1 MREKNYTILAVF
13 AHPDDEI
20 GAGSTMA
27 YYSDQGVR
35 VVLCC
40 ATRGEAATI
49 FCDGCAT
56 PDTLAAVR
64 TQELRCA
71 CDHLGIIELRWLDWP
86 DGEIRDMP
94 RDQATGELVAL
105 IREVRPTVLLTHP
118 ENGLYPHPDHL
129 AVWEMVRA
137 AYDAAGDETK
147 HPEAGPAWRTPRLF
161 TRAMPESIF
170 ERAPGLKEFRV
181 ELKGELLPFVGT
193 PDDEIDVTMNVGEWV
208 SRRMAAWN
216 CHISQHNPKGFSSV
230 MPDGLREEM
239 AAREQFKL
247 VAGALLPE
255 GVQRDLFAGL
265 EEGDTYMV
273 EGRAPEESA
282 PDPEEQAGPAIF
294 EQFVRLLN
302 AELSRHVSI
311 AEVLRLYE
319 RDPREPRH
327 GTLYHQLSAAE
338 QEIIYLLARHLRRL
352 DAGAGKTEPDP
363 TVIREAKRRA
373 RPDLRHEF
381 LLNRMEVAYG
391 RFLDN
396 ARSATLDEERAGWEE
411 LAALARGAV
420 ELLKA

>member
-1 MREKNYTILAVF
+1 MTEQNYTILAVF
-13 AHPDDEI
+13 AHPDDEV
-20 GAGSTMA
+20 GAGSTLS

-56 PDTLAAVR
+56 ADTLAAVR

-71 CDHLGIIELRWLDWP
+71 CDHLGIRELRWLDWP
-86 DGEIRDMP
+86 DGRIAHLP
-94 RDQATGELVAL
+94 REQATGELVAL
-105 IREVRPTVLLTHP
+105 IRELRPTVLLTHP

-137 AYDAAGDETK
+137 AYDAAADELSYS
-147 HPEAGPAWRTPRLF
+147 EFGPAWQTPRLF
-161 TRAMPESIF
+161 TRAMPQSIF
-170 ERAPGLKEFRV
+170 ERAPGLKDFRV
-181 ELKGELLPFVGT
+181 ELNGELLPFMGT
-193 PDDEIDVTMNVGEWV
+193 PDDEIDVTMNVGAWV
-208 SRRMAAWN
+208 PRRMAAWN

-239 AAREQFKL
+239 AAREQFIL
-247 VAGALLPE
+247 IAGAPLPD
-255 GVQRDLFAGL
+255 GIQSDLFVGL

-273 EGRAPEESA
+273 EGAAPAASEPEDRAEPVFSEEFA
-282 PDPEEQAGPAIF
+282 
-294 EQFVRLLN
+294 RLLN
-302 AELSRHVSI
+302 AELNRHVSL

-327 GTLYHQLSAAE
+327 GALYRQLSAAE
-338 QEIIYLLARHLRRL
+338 QEVIYLLARYLRRL

-363 TVIREAKRRA
+363 TVMREGKRRD

-381 LLNRMEVAYG
+381 LQNRMEVAHS
-391 RFLDN
+391 RFLDL
-396 ARSATLDEERAGWEE
+396 ARSAQVDDERAVWEE
-411 LAALARGAV
+411 LVALSRSAV
-420 ELLKA
+420 ELLKM

>member
-1 MREKNYTILAVF
+1 MTEKNHTILAVF

-27 YYSDQGVR
+27 YYSDQGMR

-71 CDHLGIIELRWLDWP
+71 CDHLGIQELRWLDWP
-86 DGEIRDMP
+86 DGKIRELA
-94 RDQATGELVAL
+94 REEAVGELVAL
-105 IREVRPTVLLTHP
+105 IREIRPTVLLTHP

-137 AYDAAGDETK
+137 AYDAAADEAQYAG
-147 HPEAGPAWRTPRLF
+147 AGPAWQTPRLF
-161 TRAMPESIF
+161 TRAMPQSIF
-170 ERAPGLKEFRV
+170 ERAPGLKDFRV
-181 ELKGELLPFVGT
+181 ELNGELLPFMGT
-193 PDDEIDVTMNVGEWV
+193 PDDEIDVTMRVGEWV
-208 SRRMAAWN
+208 PRRMAAWN

-239 AAREQFKL
+239 AAREQFIL
-247 VAGALLPE
+247 VAGAPLPE
-255 GVQRDLFAGL
+255 GIQSDLFVGL

-273 EGRAPEESA
+273 EGLQGHEQQDDAASDEPEVSEA
-282 PDPEEQAGPAIF
+282 FI
-294 EQFVRLLN
+294 RLLN
-302 AELSRHVSI
+302 AELNRHVSL
-311 AEVLRLYE
+311 AEVLRSYE
-319 RDPREPRH
+319 RDPRDLRH
-327 GTLYHQLSAAE
+327 GALYRQLSATE
-338 QEIIYLLARHLRRL
+338 QEVIYLLARRLRRL

-363 TVIREAKRRA
+363 TVIREAKRRD

-396 ARSATLDEERAGWEE
+396 ARSATVEEERAVWEE

-420 ELLKA
+420 ELMKA